1 MRGTCVQRLLAMTLT
16 TSAVVASLGGLA
28 AAPASA
34 SIGRSRVAA
43 ASTRH
48 LPARARVAGRV
59 SPSRRLALTIALQP
73 RDPLALSSFAT
84 AVSTPG
90 SPQYG
95 QFLSVP
101 QFARRYGATT
111 VALAAVKRAMRAGG
125 LRVGSVSANQ
135 LSVTVSGTA
144 AHVERTFQTTI
155 AQVRLA
161 NGRRAYAN
169 TTPATL
175 SGAVAGDV
183 QGVVGLDS
191 ATKDLSQLSRAPSR
205 AAGGRR
211 AAPRARAHS
220 AQEVTGGPQP
230 CNTIANQFPSGYTAD
245 QIATAYGV
253 SPFYQAGN
261 EGQGQT
267 VALYEPGAPY
277 PQSDV
282 GAFLACYGIT
292 TNVTQVPV
300 DGGPGAYSN
309 QDDGEVTLD
318 IDNVAALA
326 PKANILVY
334 DSGNQAT
341 NGIDTL
347 TAIVSQN
354 QAKIVS
360 ISYGQCEAQL
370 TPSTVQAENTLLQEA
385 AAQGQ
390 SVFSSS
396 GDAGDATC
404 SQHSTDKGLSVIDPG
419 AQPFNTAVGGT
430 TLSAIGPPPTEEVW
444 NDGSSGG
451 SNGRGG
457 YDSSAS
463 GGGLSTEWAMPS
475 YQSTASSNLGV
486 INSQSIQNG
495 VSCGSTYCREV
506 PDVAADASGTTG
518 YVVYSSHYGGWYVQ
532 GGTSAS
538 APVWAALA
546 ALFDASPTCRGLPLG
561 FVNPSLY
568 AIAGSTY
575 LSDFNDISA
584 NSPNGPAGNDVFGI
598 NNGVFPVTA
607 NYDMTT
613 GLGSPVSSAL
623 GGALCSARAP
633 VYTVA
638 VASPGALTTAV
649 GTAASLA
656 IHASDS
662 GNASLTYTATGLPAG
677 LAINAATGVITGTP
691 TTAQATTVTVSAT
704 DGFTNTGSVR
714 FGWSIVN
721 LPAAPPPATVSHSR
735 VGKPYTR
742 SVKISGLVK
751 RRPKLSFVLD
761 AGRRAPALKSL
772 SIALPRGLSF
782 ANKTKSLDKGL
793 TIKAGKKKLK
803 FKVKVKRG
811 VLTITLAKPERSIK
825 VTVGRPAIAITR
837 AEAAKIKHRKVRKL
851 TFKIKATSVRHKTT
865 TRSVTLTKLGH

>member
-1 MRGTCVQRLLAMTLT
+1 MRGICGKRLLLMSVTA
-16 TSAVVASLGGLA
+16 SAVMASLGGLT
-28 AAPASA
+28 ASSTFA
-34 SIGRSRVAA
+34 STGRSEVAA
-43 ASTRH
+43 TSIRQI
-48 LPARARVAGRV
+48 PARARVVGRV
-59 SPSRRLALTIALQP
+59 SPRRRLALTIALAP
-73 RDPLALSSFAT
+73 RDPLALNSFAT

-90 SPQYG
+90 SPRFG
-95 QFLSVP
+95 HFLTVP
-101 QFARRYGATT
+101 EFARRFGATT
-111 VALAAVKRAMRAGG
+111 DALAAVKRAMRAGG

-135 LSVTVSGTA
+135 LSITVSGTA

-169 TTPATL
+169 TTAATL

-183 QGVVGLDS
+183 QGVIGLDS
-191 ATKDLSQLSRAPSR
+191 ATKDLSQLKRGPSL
-205 AAGGRR
+205 AAAKRR
-211 AAPRARAHS
+211 AAPSARTHS
-220 AQEVTGGPQP
+220 AQDVTGGPQP
-230 CNTIANQFPSGYTAD
+230 CNTIANQTAQGYTAD

-253 SPFYQAGN
+253 PPFYQAGN

-267 VALYEPGAPY
+267 VALYEEDAPY

-318 IDNVAALA
+318 IDNVAELA

-334 DSGNQAT
+334 DSGAQAT
-341 NGIDTL
+341 AGIDTL

-354 QAKIVS
+354 LAKVVS
-360 ISYGQCEAQL
+360 ISYGACESQV

-396 GDAGDATC
+396 GDAGDAMC
-404 SQHSTDKGLSVIDPG
+404 SQHSTDTGLAVIDPG

-451 SNGRGG
+451 SNGHGG

-463 GGGLSTEWAMPS
+463 GGGLSRDWAMPS

-495 VSCGSTYCREV
+495 ISCGSTYCREV

-518 YVVYSSHYGGWYVQ
+518 YIVYSNGAWTIT
-532 GGTSAS
+532 GGTSGS

-546 ALFDASPTCRGLPLG
+546 ALFDASPACRGLPLG
-561 FVNPSLY
+561 FINPSLY
-568 AIAGSTY
+568 GIAGASY
-575 LSDFNDISA
+575 LTDFHDISA
-584 NSPNGPAGNDVFGI
+584 NSPSGFPGNDVFNQGLPY
-598 NNGVFPVTA
+598 PVTA

-638 VASPGALTTAV
+638 VASPGALTTTV
-649 GTAASLA
+649 GTPVALA
-656 IHASDS
+656 IHGSDS
-662 GNASLTYTATGLPAG
+662 GNAGLTYTATGLPAG
-677 LAINAATGVITGTP
+677 LAINPATGAVTGTP

-704 DGFTNTGSVR
+704 DGFTNTGLVQ

-721 LPAAPPPATVSHSR
+721 PPAAVVAPPRASTGRPTAT
-735 VGKPYTR
+735 K
-742 SVKISGLVK
+742 VKLSGLVK
-751 RRPKLSFVLD
+751 RKPKLSFVLR
-761 AGRRAPALKSL
+761 AGHGARALKSL
-772 SIALPRGLSF
+772 SITLPKGLSF
-782 ANKTKSLDKGL
+782 ATKTKSLDKGISVKL
-793 TIKAGKKKLK
+793 GRKKLK
-803 FKVKVKRG
+803 FAAKVKKG
-811 VLTITLAKPERSIK
+811 VLTITLSKTERSI
-825 VTVGRPAIAITR
+825 TLSVGRPALSITR
-837 AEAAKIKHRKVRKL
+837 AEAQKIKRRKVKKL
-851 TFKIKATSVRHKTT
+851 VVTLKVTDSAKHRT
-865 TRSVTLTKLGH
+865 TRKVTLKKLS

>member
-1 MRGTCVQRLLAMTLT
+1 MTLT
-16 TSAVVASLGGLA
+16 TGAVAASLGGLA

-34 SIGRSRVAA
+34 STGRSRVAA
-43 ASTRH
+43 ASTRQ

-90 SPQYG
+90 SPQFG

-111 VALAAVKRAMRAGG
+111 DALAAVKRAMRAGG
-125 LRVGSVSANQ
+125 LRVVSVSANQ
-135 LSVTVSGTA
+135 LSVAVSGTA

-205 AAGGRR
+205 AAAQRR

-230 CNTIANQFPSGYTAD
+230 CNTIANRYPGYTAD
-245 QIATAYGV
+245 QIATAYGA

-261 EGQGQT
+261 QGQGQT

-282 GAFLACYGIT
+282 SAFLACYGIT

-341 NGIDTL
+341 GGIDTL

-354 QAKIVS
+354 QAKVVS
-360 ISYGQCEAQL
+360 ISYGACEAQI
-370 TPSTVQAENTLLQEA
+370 TPSTIQAENTLLQEA

-390 SVFSSS
+390 SVVSSS

-404 SQHSTDKGLSVIDPG
+404 SQHSTTDTGLSVIDPG

-444 NDGSSGG
+444 NDGGGG

-457 YDSSAS
+457 IDSSAS

-486 INSQSIQNG
+486 INANSIVSG

-506 PDVAADASGTTG
+506 PDVAADASATTG
-518 YVVYSSHYGGWYVQ
+518 YVVYSSSQGGWYVT

-538 APVWAALA
+538 APVWAALT

-561 FVNPSLY
+561 FLNPSLY
-568 AIAGSTY
+568 AIAGRTY

-584 NSPNGPAGNDVFGI
+584 NSPSGLTGNDVFNQGLPY
-598 NNGVFPVTA
+598 PVTA

-638 VASPGALTTAV
+638 VASPGALTTTV

-662 GNASLTYTATGLPAG
+662 GNAPLTYAASGLPAG
-677 LAINAATGVITGTP
+677 LAINAATGAITGTP

-704 DGFTNTGSVR
+704 DGFTNTGSVQ

-721 LPAAPPPATVSHSR
+721 LPAAPAPTVTVTHPR
-735 VGKPYTR
+735 VGRPYTR
-742 SVKISGLVK
+742 SVKISGLIK
-751 RRPKLSFVLD
+751 RKPKLSFVLD
-761 AGRRAPALKSL
+761 AGGRAPALKSL
-772 SIALPRGLSF
+772 SIGLPRGLSF
-782 ANKTKSLDKGL
+782 AKKTKTLDKGL

-803 FKVKVKRG
+803 FKVRLKRG
-811 VLTITLAKPERSIK
+811 VLTITLAKSERSIK
-825 VTVGRPAIAITR
+825 VTIGRPAIAITR

-865 TRSVTLTKLGH
+865 TRSVTLRKLRH